1 MLFADKSPPD
11 LVREYDVLGFDADHC
26 IVKYN
31 IPALT
36 TLLVKITAEDLVK
49 KKGYPEQ
56 LLEADSSLDGIG
68 INNIIWDIEHRCL
81 IKLGEGKIVTHALR
95 GTVKLT

>member
-1 MLFADKSPPD
+1 M
-11 LVREYDVLGFDADHC
+11 LGFDADHC

-56 LLEADSSLDGIG
+56 LLEVDSSLDGIG
-68 INNIIWDIEHRCL
+68 INNIIWDVEHRSL
-81 IKLGEGKIVTHALR
+81 LKLGEGKVVTHALK
-95 GTVKLT
+95 GTIKMS